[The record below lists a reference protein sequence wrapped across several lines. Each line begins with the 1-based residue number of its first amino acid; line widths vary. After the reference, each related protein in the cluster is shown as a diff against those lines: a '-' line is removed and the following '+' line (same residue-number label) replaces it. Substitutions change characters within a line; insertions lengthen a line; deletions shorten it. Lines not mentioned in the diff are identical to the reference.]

1 MVTLRSGSL
10 SLDLAPS
17 IGGAIAGFRHDGVT
31 LMREIPEQALR
42 EGLVRQTCC
51 YPLIPYSN
59 RIAHGRFSFEG
70 VEHRLAL
77 NFGDHPHSIHGNA
90 WQRPWQV
97 VEADDARCRLALTHR
112 PDGDEA
118 KGWPFAYR
126 AEQLF
131 AMSPDGLVLTLSLE
145 NEDHRAMPAG
155 LGLHPFF
162 PKRPGVRLQFA
173 AERVYPNGEDS
184 LPLDGVPVPD
194 DWNYRT
200 MRELGEPRLDNCFAG
215 WNGTARIA
223 YAQENIALRIEADPL
238 FGHLVV
244 YVPAERD
251 FFAVEPVSH
260 MNDAINRP
268 EPSRHGLKVL
278 QSGERLSAQVRF
290 GVEVLS

>member
-1 MVTLRSGSL
+1 V
-10 SLDLAPS
+10 
-17 IGGAIAGFRHDGVT
+17 GFRHDGLA
-31 LMREIPEQALR
+31 LMRETPEQALR
-42 EGLVRQTCC
+42 DGLVRQTCC

-59 RIAHGRFSFEG
+59 RIAQGRFSFEG
-70 VEHRLAL
+70 FEHRLAL

-97 VEADDARCRLALTHR
+97 VEADEARCRLALTHR

-118 KGWPFAYR
+118 GGWPYAYR

-131 AMSPDGLVLTLSLE
+131 ELSPDGLMLTLSLK
-145 NEDHRAMPAG
+145 NEDLRAMPAG

-162 PKRPGVRLQFA
+162 PKHPGVRLQFA

-184 LPLDGVPVPD
+184 LPMDGIPVPD
-194 DWNYRT
+194 DWSYRT

-215 WNGTARIA
+215 WDGTAGIA
-223 YAQENIALRIEADPL
+223 YDQEKIALSIEADPL

-244 YVPAERD
+244 YVPTGRD

-260 MNDAINRP
+260 MNDAISRP
-268 EPSRHGLKVL
+268 DPSRHGLKVL
-278 QSGERLSAQVRF
+278 RSGERLTARVRF
-290 GVEVLS
+290 GVEALS

>member
-1 MVTLRSGSL
+1 V
-10 SLDLAPS
+10 A
-17 IGGAIAGFRHDGVT
+17 
-31 LMREIPEQALR
+31 LMRETPEQALR
-42 EGLVRQTCC
+42 DWLVRQTSC

-59 RIAHGRFSFEG
+59 RIAQGRFSFEG

-90 WQRPWQV
+90 WQKPWQV
-97 VEADDARCRLALTHR
+97 AEAGDARCRLVLSHR

-118 KGWPFAYR
+118 RGWPFAYR

-131 AMSPDGLVLTLSLE
+131 EMSSDRLTLTISLE
-145 NEDHRAMPAG
+145 NEDHRSMPAG

-162 PKRPGVRLQFA
+162 PKRPGVLLQFA
-173 AERVYPNGEDS
+173 AEHVYPNGEDS
-184 LPLDGVPVPD
+184 LPMAGIPVPQEWD
-194 DWNYRT
+194 YRN

-215 WNGTARIA
+215 WDGTARIIFS
-223 YAQENIALRIEADPL
+223 QEKIALSIEADPL
-238 FGHLVV
+238 FTHFVV
-244 YVPAERD
+244 YVPTARD

-268 EPSRHGLKVL
+268 DIAGQGLKIL
-278 QSGERLSAQVRF
+278 QPGERLTAQVRF

>member
-1 MVTLRSGSL
+1 MVTLRNSAL
-10 SLDLAPS
+10 KLDLAPS
-17 IGGAIAGFRHDGVT
+17 IGGAIAGFWHDGVA
-31 LMREIPEQALR
+31 LMRETPERALR
-42 EGLVRQTCC
+42 DGMVRQTSC

-59 RIAHGRFSFEG
+59 RIAQGRFSFEG

-90 WQRPWQV
+90 WQKPWEV
-97 VEADDARCRLALTHR
+97 MEADEAHCRLVLVHR
-112 PDGDEA
+112 PEGDEA
-118 KGWPFAYR
+118 RGWPFAYR

-131 AMSPDGLVLTLSLE
+131 DLSPAGLTLTLSLE
-145 NEDHRAMPAG
+145 NEDRRAMPAG

-173 AERVYPNGEDS
+173 AERVFPNGEES
-184 LPLDGVPVPD
+184 LPMDAVSIPS

-215 WNGTARIA
+215 WDGMARIA
-223 YAQENIALRIEADPL
+223 YVEERIALSIEANPL

-244 YVPAERD
+244 YVPTGRD

-268 EPSRHGLKVL
+268 NPTVHGLKVL
-278 QSGERLSAQVRF
+278 KPGERLTAQVRF
-290 GVEVLS
+290 RVEILS

>member
-1 MVTLRSGSL
+1 
-10 SLDLAPS
+10 
-17 IGGAIAGFRHDGVT
+17 
-31 LMREIPEQALR
+31 MRETSEQALR
-42 EGLVRQTCC
+42 DGLVRQTSC

-59 RIAHGRFSFEG
+59 RIANGCFSFEG

-77 NFGDHPHSIHGNA
+77 NFGDHLHSIHGNA
-90 WQRPWQV
+90 WQKPWEV
-97 VEADDARCRLALTHR
+97 ADPDKARCRLVLVHR
-112 PDGDEA
+112 PAGDEA
-118 KGWPFAYR
+118 RGWPFAYR

-131 AMSPDGLVLTLSLE
+131 ELSPNGMTLTLSLE

-173 AERVYPNGEDS
+173 ASRVYANSEDS
-184 LPLDGVPVPD
+184 LPTDSIPISD
-194 DWNYRT
+194 NWSYRT
-200 MRELGEPRLDNCFAG
+200 MRELGDPCLDNCFAG

-223 YAQENIALRIEADPL
+223 YVQEKIALNIEADPL
-238 FGHLVV
+238 FGHLVA
-244 YVPAERD
+244 YVPTGRD

-268 EPSRHGLKVL
+268 DPAKHGLKAL
-278 QSGERLSAQVRF
+278 NPGERLMAQVRF